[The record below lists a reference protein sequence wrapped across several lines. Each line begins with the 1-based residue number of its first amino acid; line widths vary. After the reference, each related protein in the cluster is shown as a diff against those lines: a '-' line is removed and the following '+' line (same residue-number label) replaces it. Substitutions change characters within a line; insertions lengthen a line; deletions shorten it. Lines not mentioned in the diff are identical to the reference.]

1 MLWTVYDRSEEIEL
15 AEKLFMSLQKIN
27 TYINQKVYEKY
38 WLLSLKQYPSPECIY
53 FSTLINRLTLF
64 FPFSL

>member
-15 AEKLFMSLQKIN
+15 AEKLFKSLQKIN

-38 WLLSLKQYPSPECIY
+38 WLLSLKQYPIPECIY